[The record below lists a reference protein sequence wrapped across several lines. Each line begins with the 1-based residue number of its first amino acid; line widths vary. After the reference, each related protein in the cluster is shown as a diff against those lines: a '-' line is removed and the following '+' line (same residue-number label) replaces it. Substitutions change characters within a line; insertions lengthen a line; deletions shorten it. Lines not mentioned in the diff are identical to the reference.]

1 MTVTTVLLEAAPLLT
16 AARFWSM
23 PRSDPREH
31 RQGSRTVGEP

>member
-1 MTVTTVLLEAAPLLT
+1 MTVITVLLEVAPRMNAAG
-16 AARFWSM
+16 FWSM